1 MSSEDLSIDS
11 EQQQTFVTQSE
22 LSEQFLSYEEY
33 YAQLN
38 RVISQIDTH
47 FQSTLKQHERNFIKA
62 YKGQML
68 KVEKELKFLKAKQ
81 AEQAGKLMQDDDITN
96 LQTSIA
102 WFKSEAV
109 KLNQI
114 LEAQKQ
120 KMQTSKYTLMHCG
133 KEQQQITEGLK
144 EVRRENKL
152 IQMAIQKTQEQNRA
166 LKEFFARSDDDQCSQ
181 FDI

>member
-1 MSSEDLSIDS
+1 
-11 EQQQTFVTQSE
+11 
-22 LSEQFLSYEEY
+22 
-33 YAQLN
+33 
-38 RVISQIDTH
+38 
-47 FQSTLKQHERNFIKA
+47 
-62 YKGQML
+62 ML

-96 LQTSIA
+96 LQSSIA

-133 KEQQQITEGLK
+133 KEQ
-144 EVRRENKL
+144 
-152 IQMAIQKTQEQNRA
+152 
-166 LKEFFARSDDDQCSQ
+166 
-181 FDI
+181 